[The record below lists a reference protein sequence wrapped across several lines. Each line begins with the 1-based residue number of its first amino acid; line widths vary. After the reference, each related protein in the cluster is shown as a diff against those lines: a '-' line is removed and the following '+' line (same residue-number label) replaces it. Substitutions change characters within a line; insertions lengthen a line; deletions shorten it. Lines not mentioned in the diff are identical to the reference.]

1 MNREKCCPPEF
12 VLFSDLHVVSGGTA
26 PVIRFDEGQATAHSD
41 CEVTHKALRGH
52 AYTSLFLHLK
62 TAFALN
68 DAYLSVPAKTF
79 PSLGL
84 HIFEDYIKEVLTKGV
99 GFSTSKSPDPV
110 FATWDETSN
119 IAPSTREEQ
128 VLPSLVTW
136 K

>member
-1 MNREKCCPPEF
+1 MTNNAIVPINLCARRVHIF
-12 VLFSDLHVVSGGTA
+12 VSA
-26 PVIRFDEGQATAHSD
+26 PKNCV
-41 CEVTHKALRGH
+41 
-52 AYTSLFLHLK
+52 
-62 TAFALN
+62 ALN